1 MKNYIRKGL
10 STVLIAAALV
20 SSIPS
25 YTYAMPR
32 IIDQT
37 VETQNVTSGVTLYK
51 YNRFTI
57 SGWQK
62 TNVLTV
68 DLNNENVKVDT
79 LQSKNSVVELD
90 TVKKLAQSHNA
101 VAAINGGFFDWGS
114 GKTGYAYGPIISSS
128 EISLAAYRNNTD
140 LATFSIDN
148 MNNALFSYWN
158 TQVQLITPNGTKLF
172 AGSYNRYSKTYTD
185 ITIVDR
191 KFGAKSLGVSTQYPD
206 WFEAV
211 VVDGVLTELRDAQP
225 AVDIPENGFV
235 LMTRAAGKQII
246 LDNFKIG
253 DPVNYEISINADVSN
268 MKMALTGGS
277 LLVQEGNIVSSFTHL
292 PDSQYSRAPRTAIG
306 SSKDGKKLY
315 VVTVDGRSSKSIGMS
330 QYELAEYMQSIGCYY
345 AINMDGGGSTTMV
358 ARPEGIN
365 SLVTVNSPS
374 DGYER
379 SVATGLGIFS
389 IAPQGP
395 LDSII
400 VEAYEDKGFVN
411 MARAFTIKGV
421 DKYLNPVSVSL
432 DDVKWSVSGVSGRFE
447 SNVFYPTSSGTA
459 TITATIGNATGST
472 TFEVLSAP
480 VKLELNHSNVYT
492 SAGKSTTFTV
502 TGYDKN
508 GFSASIAP
516 GSVKWTTKTLSGN
529 SIGSLK
535 SNVFTA
541 SNAHGSIGY
550 VGATVGNVSAY
561 SPIYILDSNL
571 SKVIENFDTNGIKAQ
586 ASDKKVTAKYTQ
598 AKNRYKSGKYSGKLE
613 YNFNTVTKSN
623 KVAYLNF
630 ANGGI
635 PIESATSRIGFWVYS
650 DSKKPVSISAMVSDS
665 SGKLH
670 YKTLVTSV
678 SWTGWKHLNVSVADI
693 KSPTKL
699 LKLYVSLPGDKK
711 SSGSLYFD
719 DVSITYSGY
728 NTIDSSKLPK
738 NTVPKDDNYKDM
750 SLPVA
755 ATNFSFSVF
764 GQSKAYT
771 ENDKE
776 QINKLSTLA
785 KRINT
790 YLEASVVVGS
800 QDSLSKS
807 LSVPKLGTGGSNY
820 SYDKNGNKIIVLDT
834 RKGGL
839 RSSNSEQWFWLK
851 DQLSSFTGNNLFVCL
866 SGGTQSFTDSQ
877 EGKLLETTLE
887 QYKKDSG
894 KNVWV
899 FYNGSTDSSYMR
911 NGVKYITT
919 KGFDNGSPTF
929 VTVRAKGNEIYYQF
943 KTF

>member
-32 IIDQT
+32 IINQT
-37 VETQNVTSGVTLYK
+37 VETQNITSGVTLNK

-57 SGWQK
+57 SGWQ
-62 TNVLTV
+62 TTSVLTV

-172 AGSYNRYSKTYTD
+172 AGSYNRYSKSYTD
-185 ITIVDR
+185 ITIIDR

-235 LMTRAAGKQII
+235 LMTRAAGKQT
-246 LDNFKIG
+246 LLNNFKIG

-358 ARPEGIN
+358 ARPEGAN

-379 SVATGLGIFS
+379 SVATGLGVFS

-516 GSVKWTTKTLSGN
+516 GNIKWTAKTLSGN

-571 SKVIENFDTNGIKAQ
+571 SRVVENFDTNGIKVQ
-586 ASDKKVTAKYTQ
+586 ASEKKVTAKYTQ
-598 AKNRYKSGKYSGKLE
+598 AKNRYKSAKYSGKLE

-635 PIESATSRIGFWVYS
+635 PIESATSRIGVWVYS
-650 DSKKPVSISAMVSDS
+650 DSKKPVSISAMLTDS
-665 SGKLH
+665 SGKIY
-670 YKTLVTSV
+670 YKTLATNV
-678 SWTGWKHLNVSVADI
+678 SWTG
-693 KSPTKL
+693 
-699 LKLYVSLPGDKK
+699 
-711 SSGSLYFD
+711 
-719 DVSITYSGY
+719 
-728 NTIDSSKLPK
+728 
-738 NTVPKDDNYKDM
+738 
-750 SLPVA
+750 
-755 ATNFSFSVF
+755 
-764 GQSKAYT
+764 
-771 ENDKE
+771 
-776 QINKLSTLA
+776 
-785 KRINT
+785 
-790 YLEASVVVGS
+790 
-800 QDSLSKS
+800 
-807 LSVPKLGTGGSNY
+807 
-820 SYDKNGNKIIVLDT
+820 
-834 RKGGL
+834 
-839 RSSNSEQWFWLK
+839 
-851 DQLSSFTGNNLFVCL
+851 
-866 SGGTQSFTDSQ
+866 
-877 EGKLLETTLE
+877 
-887 QYKKDSG
+887 
-894 KNVWV
+894 
-899 FYNGSTDSSYMR
+899 
-911 NGVKYITT
+911 
-919 KGFDNGSPTF
+919 
-929 VTVRAKGNEIYYQF
+929 
-943 KTF
+943 